1 MLMMKVMM
9 NLTSKFKKP
18 DLIRYYD
25 YLNESK
31 EIVFNS
37 FYELKN
43 NRELKLSILLDDK
56 NLDILNTVE
65 FEVNKATSSIN
76 SISSKIDNILN
87 SSNLLLIR
95 ESLELYAELLDD
107 SIKWV
112 EYVNDE
118 IEKIINI

>member
-76 SISSKIDNILN
+76 IISSKIDNILN

>member
-1 MLMMKVMM
+1 MKVMM

-56 NLDILNTVE
+56 NLDILNTVG

-95 ESLELYAELLDD
+95 ESLELYAKLLDD

>member
-1 MLMMKVMM
+1 MMKVMM